1 MLSLVVALS
10 AVLATG
16 LAQTATNRFP
26 DGFMLGAATA
36 AYQIEGAW
44 NEDALIVF
52 SSAAAGVL
60 IRTLECE
67 KECVVSRVRCA
78 GQDPTASSAGG
89 QAANLQ
95 APACD
100 SSLTAGAA
108 RPERD
113 VRFSGCRQR
122 TVAVGAVE
130 AGAQDPNQ
138 QHSVLTERRYCQADV
153 YRFSISWPR
162 VLPTGDLDVINQAGI
177 DYYNN
182 LINELLANGIQP
194 LVTMYH
200 WDLPQAL
207 QYLGGWPNEL
217 MVDYFV
223 EYARILFENFGD
235 RAWLPH
241 RTPPESATTCP
252 HTLLKAHARVWHLY
266 DEQYRATQNG
276 SVGITLNIEG
286 LEPATNSTE
295 DAEASD
301 RARQFQMGIYAHP
314 IYSAGGDYPA
324 VVRERVDAN
333 SAAEGRPRSRLPSFT
348 QEEVQYIRGSA
359 DFIGL
364 NHYSTDFV
372 TSGVTGIS
380 PSKARDSG
388 VITSYNEAVPWGFR
402 SLLNWIANEYP
413 GYPIFVTENGLRNS
427 GGRNDTDR
435 IDYYIGFLGA
445 LLEAVNVDGVPVIGY
460 TTWTLMDNVE
470 WSLGTRAKFGLYEVD
485 FSSPNLTRTPKESAG
500 FIAEVYGS
508 RELPEQYFR

>member
-1 MLSLVVALS
+1 MLSLVVVLS

-16 LAQTATNRFP
+16 SAQAATNRFP
-26 DGFMLGAATA
+26 DSFLLGAATA

-44 NEDALIVF
+44 NEDGKGESI
-52 SSAAAGVL
+52 
-60 IRTLECE
+60 
-67 KECVVSRVRCA
+67 
-78 GQDPTASSAGG
+78 QDHFYHNHPLLGLNSTGDV
-89 QAANLQ
+89 
-95 APACD
+95 ACD
-100 SSLTAGAA
+100 SYHKYK
-108 RPERD
+108 ED
-113 VRFSGCRQR
+113 VQMLKGI
-122 TVAVGAVE
+122 
-130 AGAQDPNQ
+130 N
-138 QHSVLTERRYCQADV
+138 ADV

-194 LVTMYH
+194 VVTMYH

-235 RAWLPH
+235 RVKWWITFNEPAVFVNWYAAIGMAPSQNASGIGDYLS
-241 RTPPESATTCP
+241 T
-252 HTLLKAHARVWHLY
+252 HTVIKAHARVWHLY

-314 IYSAGGDYPA
+314 IYSAEGDYPA
-324 VVRERVDAN
+324 VVRQRVDAN

-348 QEEVQYIRGSA
+348 QEEVDYIRGSA

-372 TSGVTGIS
+372 TSGGTGIS
-380 PSKARDSG
+380 PSKTRDSG

-485 FSSPNLTRTPKESAG
+485 FSSPNLTRTPKVSAG

>member
-1 MLSLVVALS
+1 MLSLVVVLS

-16 LAQTATNRFP
+16 SAQAATNRFP
-26 DGFMLGAATA
+26 DSFLLGAATA

-44 NEDALIVF
+44 NEDGKGESI
-52 SSAAAGVL
+52 
-60 IRTLECE
+60 
-67 KECVVSRVRCA
+67 
-78 GQDPTASSAGG
+78 QDHFYHNHPLLGLNSTGDV
-89 QAANLQ
+89 
-95 APACD
+95 ACD
-100 SSLTAGAA
+100 SYHKYK
-108 RPERD
+108 ED
-113 VRFSGCRQR
+113 VQMLKG
-122 TVAVGAVE
+122 
-130 AGAQDPNQ
+130 
-138 QHSVLTERRYCQADV
+138 
-153 YRFSISWPR
+153 
-162 VLPTGDLDVINQAGI
+162 IN
-177 DYYNN
+177 
-182 LINELLANGIQP
+182 
-194 LVTMYH
+194 VTMYH

-235 RAWLPH
+235 RVKWWITFNEPAVFVNWYAAIGMAPSQNASGIGDYLS
-241 RTPPESATTCP
+241 T
-252 HTLLKAHARVWHLY
+252 HTVIKAHARVWHLY

-314 IYSAGGDYPA
+314 IYSAEGDYPA
-324 VVRERVDAN
+324 VVRQRVDAN

-348 QEEVQYIRGSA
+348 QEEVDYIRGSA

-372 TSGVTGIS
+372 TSGGTGIS
-380 PSKARDSG
+380 PSKTRDSG

-485 FSSPNLTRTPKESAG
+485 FSSPNLTRTPKVSAG